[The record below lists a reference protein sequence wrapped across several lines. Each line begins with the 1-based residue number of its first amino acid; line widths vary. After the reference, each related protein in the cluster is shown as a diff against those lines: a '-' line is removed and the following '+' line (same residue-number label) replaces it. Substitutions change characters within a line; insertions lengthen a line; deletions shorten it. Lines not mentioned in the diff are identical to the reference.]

1 MKSIKEEWFNFSW
14 FNQAKRHSPND
25 GLIYEFSRDSIQAI
39 NNVLD
44 QYRFINPSNEG
55 IVYLAGQ
62 QHSQTIKVLAVIAPE
77 TVSSEGRVTIS
88 SESNFHVVK
97 TLSSHKLI
105 HLGQVHSH
113 PGSWV
118 DHSRG
123 DDQWAS
129 FKRTGLLSIVVP
141 SYGTDGLL
149 PFHKCGVHRF
159 EDNQFIRL
167 SKKYILKHFV
177 VEQSES
183 LFIDLRDKNDER
195 WKLQNGIS

>member
-1 MKSIKEEWFNFSW
+1 MTSIKEGWFNLSW
-14 FNQAKRHSPND
+14 FKPAKRHSPND
-25 GLIYEFSRDSIQAI
+25 GLIYKFSHNSIQAI
-39 NNVLD
+39 DKVLD
-44 QYRFINPSNEG
+44 QYRYVNPSNEG

-62 QHSQTIKVLAVIAPE
+62 QLGEIVKVSAILAPE
-77 TVSSEGRVTIS
+77 TVSSEGRVTIP

-97 TLSSHKLI
+97 ALSKHKLI

-118 DHSRG
+118 DHSSG

-141 SYGTDGLL
+141 NYGIDGML
-149 PFHKCGVHRF
+149 PFHMCGVHRF
-159 EDNQFIRL
+159 QDNEFIRL

-177 VEQSES
+177 VEQGES

-195 WKLQNGIS
+195 WKQ